1 MAYDMKPGQGSAF
14 PNEKK
19 VEDWHADFRGK
30 LMLPDGKTHWVDITN
45 KKTKDGKPWVS
56 IKIGNLVQQQGA
68 VYSAAHQPFAQSEHE
83 RAKANAYQPT
93 NPMASSSGAP
103 GFDDDGDIPF

>member
-45 KKTKDGKPWVS
+45 KKD
-56 IKIGNLVQQQGA
+56 QGWQT
-68 VYSAAHQPFAQSEHE
+68 VGGHQD
-83 RAKANAYQPT
+83 R
-93 NPMASSSGAP
+93 
-103 GFDDDGDIPF
+103 

>member
-14 PNEKK
+14 QNEKK

-45 KKTKDGKPWVS
+45 KKTKDGKPWVA
-56 IKIGNLVQQQGA
+56 IKIGNPVQQQGA
-68 VYSAAHQPFAQSEHE
+68 VYSAAHQPFPPQDAHNRGKS
-83 RAKANAYQPT
+83 N
-93 NPMASSSGAP
+93 
-103 GFDDDGDIPF
+103 GFQDLDDDVPF

>member
-45 KKTKDGKPWVS
+45 KKTKDGKPWVA
-56 IKIGNLVQQQGA
+56 IKIGNQVQQQGA
-68 VYSAAHQPFAQSEHE
+68 VYSAAHQPFPPQDAHNRGKS
-83 RAKANAYQPT
+83 N
-93 NPMASSSGAP
+93 
-103 GFDDDGDIPF
+103 GFQDLDDDVPF

>member
-45 KKTKDGKPWVS
+45 KKTKDGKPWVA
-56 IKIGNLVQQQGA
+56 IKIGNPVQQQSA
-68 VYSAAHQPFAQSEHE
+68 VYSAAHQPFPPQDAHNRGKS
-83 RAKANAYQPT
+83 N
-93 NPMASSSGAP
+93 
-103 GFDDDGDIPF
+103 GFQDLDDDVPF

>member
-56 IKIGNLVQQQGA
+56 IKIGNPVQQQGA
-68 VYSAAHQPFAQSEHE
+68 VYSAAHQPFPPQDAHNRGKS
-83 RAKANAYQPT
+83 N
-93 NPMASSSGAP
+93 
-103 GFDDDGDIPF
+103 GFQDLDDDVPF

>member
-45 KKTKDGKPWVS
+45 KKTKDGKPWVA
-56 IKIGNLVQQQGA
+56 IKIGNPVQQQGS
-68 VYSAAHQPFAQSEHE
+68 VYSAAHQPFPPQDAHNRGKS
-83 RAKANAYQPT
+83 N
-93 NPMASSSGAP
+93 
-103 GFDDDGDIPF
+103 GFQDLDDDVPF